1 MQNIRG
7 ERETFP
13 FVLRTLHDENLIKID
28 TVPVGPFWE
37 PINEV
42 VLVLLQKKQFV

>member
-28 TVPVGPFWE
+28 TVGPFWE

-42 VLVLLQKKQFV
+42 VLVFLQKKQFV